1 MCVYCSPTDNEVGYQ
16 ATPCAI
22 YVSYW
27 KNHAAS
33 KNIPYISPTS
43 LSTDF
48 LVKCILDA
56 CTLHELVHV
65 FNMVQHTTLEDD
77 DMPGTVPWVADND
90 QEICDYEVVAVDDK
104 RYSSLTKDECPVKNP
119 RSGGLIDDKVAI
131 HCLKTVEHHRFTVL
145 AWRPKKDGA
154 ETLPFMDREGNVLP
168 FSGHNLEALQASVG
182 KIATHPSSNN
192 SSKATLQQENAELKE
207 ILREEAISDLDSRFY
222 EINDR
227 AEVVFWQQ
235 NYRKIKE
242 RDNALE
248 AKLSSEY

>member
-56 CTLHELVHV
+56 CTLHGLVHV
-65 FNMVQHTTLEDD
+65 FNM
-77 DMPGTVPWVADND
+77 
-90 QEICDYEVVAVDDK
+90 EICDYEVVAVDDK

-207 ILREEAISDLDSRFY
+207 ILREEVISDLDSRFY

-235 NYRKIKE
+235 NYREMKE
-242 RDNALE
+242 RDNSLE